1 MIKHLKY
8 LFRSVRED
16 LRTIDPVIHQDII
29 DILEDEELKEKYL
42 KKVNSSKG
50 SGIVDV
56 TDIVEEL
63 NNKK

>member
-56 TDIVEEL
+56 TDILEEL